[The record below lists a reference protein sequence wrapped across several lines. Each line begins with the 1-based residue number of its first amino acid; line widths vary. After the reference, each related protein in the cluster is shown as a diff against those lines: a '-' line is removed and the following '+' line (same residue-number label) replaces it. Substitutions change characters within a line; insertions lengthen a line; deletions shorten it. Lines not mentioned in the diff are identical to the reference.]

1 MVGSLP
7 GGSPQEIISPL
18 ENVLSMD
25 SQNKYASLTPTN
37 PYAHISN
44 SNSPVPL
51 STYSCSPAPSD
62 FSLPLHASHPQA
74 QPLPQCVF
82 ETVAPQVQLK
92 STMAN
97 LDVDMA
103 AYTQG
108 LANFDISLDMAC
120 PTSYLRSPRC
130 RLTYP
135 SICSPM
141 HFQHQQQHQ
150 AHLLIAAPVA
160 VSVDNRARGRHRAS
174 RSCVPLPLLT
184 SHVAWLAA
192 NPQFSSTS
200 WVS

>member
-25 SQNKYASLTPTN
+25 LQNKYALLTPTN

-120 PTSYLRSPRC
+120 PTSYPRSPRC

-141 HFQHQQQHQ
+141 HFNSISSSIRRTCSSLRQSQFQWT
-150 AHLLIAAPVA
+150 IE
-160 VSVDNRARGRHRAS
+160 
-174 RSCVPLPLLT
+174 
-184 SHVAWLAA
+184 LAA
-192 NPQFSSTS
+192 AIERLDRVFHYPS
-200 WVS
+200 